1 MQIHQSKVNV
11 KFVFLVPGNA
21 WPQLPGLGK
30 WKVQT
35 ESLNLLLHPC
45 LPCIPGIGT
54 LLLGKK
60 FVFYGV
66 VRIRIVQINFMYF
79 ITTNTKYVTGCI
91 FLAAKT
97 QLNKS

>member
-54 LLLGKK
+54 LLLRKK

-66 VRIRIVQINFMYF
+66 VRIRIVQISFMYF
-79 ITTNTKYVTGCI
+79 NTGCFKELGI
-91 FLAAKT
+91 RNRAVVSLFWDF
-97 QLNKS
+97 

>member
-66 VRIRIVQINFMYF
+66 VRIRIVQINFLCDR
-79 ITTNTKYVTGCI
+79 VH
-91 FLAAKT
+91 FLNRDFLEYLFLSFA
-97 QLNKS
+97 N